1 MNKIVNGE
9 LANRKIV
16 LTYEVNMFQ
25 IKNHE
30 FNSLK
35 TTNSNVIDSI
45 KLNRL

>member
-1 MNKIVNGE
+1 VNKIVNEE

-25 IKNHE
+25 IKK
-30 FNSLK
+30 FK
-35 TTNSNVIDSI
+35 KQTNSNVIDSI